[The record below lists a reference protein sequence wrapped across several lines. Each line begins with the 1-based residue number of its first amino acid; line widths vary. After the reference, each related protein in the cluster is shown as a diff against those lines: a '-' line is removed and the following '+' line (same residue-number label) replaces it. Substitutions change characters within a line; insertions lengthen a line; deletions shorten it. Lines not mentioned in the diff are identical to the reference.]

1 MSKKKKKASRKP
13 SKRIPNET
21 SIMDKSSKLAKFLGF
36 LMGSGLLLVIL
47 QVSFNYFD
55 KGVAISFTKP
65 LNSGYEFKATNSS
78 PIDYTVEKLR
88 VYPDFNQKIVFTL
101 TKDILAELQVDED
114 GVSIPGGNET
124 YIPAYEFKELDG
136 VKIES
141 NRSEAFRIPPLSARD
156 YYKPEAMIVFIEYEV
171 MPTNSLIS
179 AFHRQ
184 LVGFGWVNSITK
196 NKYLVSGDYWTPLSL
211 NSEISALETACRD
224 TEWFSKS
231 SECKI

>member
-88 VYPDFNQKIVFTL
+88 VEVAPN
-101 TKDILAELQVDED
+101 
-114 GVSIPGGNET
+114 
-124 YIPAYEFKELDG
+124 
-136 VKIES
+136 
-141 NRSEAFRIPPLSARD
+141 FR
-156 YYKPEAMIVFIEYEV
+156 
-171 MPTNSLIS
+171 T
-179 AFHRQ
+179 
-184 LVGFGWVNSITK
+184 
-196 NKYLVSGDYWTPLSL
+196 
-211 NSEISALETACRD
+211 
-224 TEWFSKS
+224 
-231 SECKI
+231 